1 MHARHGRERCDAW
14 ANEGDIRA
22 RCNLLVVGGD
32 LTSPTDDEQQQLD
45 AIDAVL
51 PLHTAA
57 SRGLLLPGH
66 RPNATVATWLR
77 AVREGRPGGAAP
89 GGVYVS
95 ASLKEE
101 FGIAILEA
109 MATGLVVV
117 APDAGGP
124 ATYVVDGVTGILT
137 DTGSRGRLGAAIS
150 SALELAVAPDADER
164 AARAEAMVREGF
176 GIETMAIAL
185 AEVYHR
191 VVTNGA
197 QRRKEAVAVS

>member
-1 MHARHGRERCDAW
+1 
-14 ANEGDIRA
+14 
-22 RCNLLVVGGD
+22 
-32 LTSPTDDEQQQLD
+32 
-45 AIDAVL
+45 
-51 PLHTAA
+51 
-57 SRGLLLPGH
+57 
-66 RPNATVATWLR
+66 
-77 AVREGRPGGAAP
+77 
-89 GGVYVS
+89 VYVS

-150 SALELAVAPDADER
+150 SALELAAAPDADER
-164 AARAEAMVREGF
+164 AGRAEAMVRERF
-176 GIETMAIAL
+176 GIETMATAL

-197 QRRKEAVAVS
+197 RRRKEAVAAS